1 MAATSFDKELLDT
14 GGRLSANPSYRS
26 NVSRKEL
33 DQDLIPIRKIQN
45 SVSSTTMSTSGE
57 SRGKQSE
64 LVKKQN
70 LEKGFQFN
78 IAVISIL
85 RRPLRRK
92 LRKRWFFD
100 VSEVKESSFFLN
112 RTSLTPVPQIFDA
125 QVLENAN

>member
-1 MAATSFDKELLDT
+1 MRLCCDCLVAATSFDKELLDT

-64 LVKKQN
+64 FVEKQN

-78 IAVISIL
+78 IAVIMAL
-85 RRPLRRK
+85 K
-92 LRKRWFFD
+92 F
-100 VSEVKESSFFLN
+100 
-112 RTSLTPVPQIFDA
+112 
-125 QVLENAN
+125 